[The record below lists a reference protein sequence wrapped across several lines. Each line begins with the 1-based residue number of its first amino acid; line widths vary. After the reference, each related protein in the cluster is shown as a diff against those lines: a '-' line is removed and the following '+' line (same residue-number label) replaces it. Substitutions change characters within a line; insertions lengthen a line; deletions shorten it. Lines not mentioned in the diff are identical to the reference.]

1 FGPLANRK
9 RIPLG
14 PTDRAEKNG
23 VGLPTHTQGCVA
35 EWSAGLVDGGAPD
48 GHLHKRELVLKLPR
62 AFLQDV
68 GGGTRD
74 FRTDAVTGKK
84 DNRLFQ
90 LHGLGTPRK
99 IYAGITQPKRFRSPR
114 PRLCGESPR

>member
-1 FGPLANRK
+1 
-9 RIPLG
+9 
-14 PTDRAEKNG
+14 
-23 VGLPTHTQGCVA
+23 
-35 EWSAGLVDGGAPD
+35 
-48 GHLHKRELVLKLPR
+48 VLKFAR
-62 AFLQDV
+62 AFLENI

-99 IYAGITQPKRFRSPR
+99 FSE
-114 PRLCGESPR
+114 L